1 MTPSE
6 RVGSSKHHS
15 ILMVC
20 LERELERR
28 EAKELE
34 IKLEDH
40 DRLEIELDA
49 AHTVRYLLN

>member
-1 MTPSE
+1 
-6 RVGSSKHHS
+6 
-15 ILMVC
+15 MVC